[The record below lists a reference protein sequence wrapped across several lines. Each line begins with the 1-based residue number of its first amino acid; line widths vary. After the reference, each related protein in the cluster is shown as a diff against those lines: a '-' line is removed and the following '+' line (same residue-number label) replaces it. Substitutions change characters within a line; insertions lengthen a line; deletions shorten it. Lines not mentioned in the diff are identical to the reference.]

1 MNDEFESEPSPHEE
15 IARLEQRLEELA
27 EDIERCR
34 KLSILAKVMVAG
46 GVAWLIAG
54 IAGLVGSGAIA
65 LMVSIASTLSG
76 LILGGSNRSTM
87 EHLQAD
93 IGRTEERR
101 NNLIGVI
108 DLRTV
113 RTRTAAPDTPVR
125 GLH

>member
-113 RTRTAAPDTPVR
+113 RARTAAPDAPVR